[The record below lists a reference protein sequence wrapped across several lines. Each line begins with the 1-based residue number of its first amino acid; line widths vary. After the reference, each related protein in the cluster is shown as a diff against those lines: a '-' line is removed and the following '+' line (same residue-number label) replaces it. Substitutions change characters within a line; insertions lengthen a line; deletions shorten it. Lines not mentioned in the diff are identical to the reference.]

1 MKSYAVLSQLQVPWM
16 SLTLFYF
23 CFCFVCLF
31 RFMGWWNSGKEGR
44 QSGLLYINWDQRSL
58 IAYNVFFLS
67 SACVPRLVVSL
78 KTIERNDKS
87 HEGVTAISLMI
98 SAFWTVKEW
107 MTLVKVPTLRET
119 FCIRSL
125 FLYVFCRSRK
135 RRRKVLSFCFLF
147 LLLVCRRNLERSRPV
162 VPRGKTDVT
171 PIPRNPYY
179 ASSLLFKVHLALRIR
194 VLHID

>member
-1 MKSYAVLSQLQVPWM
+1 MFV
-16 SLTLFYF
+16 
-23 CFCFVCLF
+23 CFVSWDGEI
-31 RFMGWWNSGKEGR
+31 REKKAGR
-44 QSGLLYINWDQRSL
+44 ADYFTSIGTNVVWLLITF
-58 IAYNVFFLS
+58 FFLS